1 MEQLD
6 YKYRESGKI
15 ATVPYNFIPLE
26 NFVCTPHEIWK
37 EFGSL
42 DNYTKE
48 KIQKEYR
55 KYLLEARASISG
67 YIDLQG
73 R

>member
-26 NFVCTPHEIWK
+26 NFVCTPHENPK
-37 EFGSL
+37 
-42 DNYTKE
+42 
-48 KIQKEYR
+48 R
-55 KYLLEARASISG
+55 V
-67 YIDLQG
+67 
-73 R
+73 